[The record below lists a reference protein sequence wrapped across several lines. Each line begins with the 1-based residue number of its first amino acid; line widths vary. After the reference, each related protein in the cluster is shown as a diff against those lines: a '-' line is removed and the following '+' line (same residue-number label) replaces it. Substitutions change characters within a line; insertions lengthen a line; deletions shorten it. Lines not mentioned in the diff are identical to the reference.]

1 MLRSILILLISL
13 SLNLQAQ
20 SKAQKEFM
28 HYCMHEATEAQV
40 YTIMLAADEPTR
52 ERSCQFLARTRVPI
66 ELHRAIRLRDSSI
79 TDITPLKYLKGVK
92 EVSLSDNNI
101 TDITPLAQ
109 LPELAVIDLGG
120 NPITE
125 IKSLLKLNKLEDLS
139 LYSTNQL
146 QDITPIGQMSTLKSL
161 SFSDWNQN
169 LDFIK
174 NLKKLEWLS
183 IIRSNLKNLK
193 NLKNLSLYKTG
204 LMDINDI
211 VYLKNLTEINLKDQP
226 LLVDISEMKNLKNL
240 SRVSFR
246 NVNIDDVSALK
257 DLPNLGTLTLI
268 NTKVKDLS
276 VLTGKKIKLDARG
289 NDLRWCSPKAW
300 SDLIDGVS
308 CYEKDGTEKS
318 WWKRLFRL

>member
-40 YTIMLAADEPTR
+40 HTIMLAADEPTR
-52 ERSCQFLARTRVPI
+52 ERSCQFLARSFVPI
-66 ELHRAIRLRDSSI
+66 ENMGSGMITLSFNSNI

-109 LPELAVIDLGG
+109 LPELRAINLDS
-120 NPITE
+120 NPIAN
-125 IKSLLKLNKLEDLS
+125 IKPLIGLDKLESLEIRATSRLDDLS
-139 LYSTNQL
+139 PLLDMIYLKELYCSEGN
-146 QDITPIGQMSTLKSL
+146 
-161 SFSDWNQN
+161 
-169 LDFIK
+169 K
-174 NLKKLEWLS
+174 NLKF
-183 IIRSNLKNLK
+183 
-193 NLKNLSLYKTG
+193 LSLYKTG
-204 LMDINDI
+204 LSDISDI
-211 VYLKNLTEINLKDQP
+211 VYLKNLTEIDLEVQP
-226 LLVDISEMKNLKNL
+226 LLVDISEIKNLKNL
-240 SRVSFR
+240 SRVTLK

-289 NDLRWCSPKAW
+289 NDLRWCSPKDW

>member
-13 SLNLQAQ
+13 SINLQAQ

-40 YTIMLAADEPTR
+40 HTIMLAADEPTR

-109 LPELAVIDLGG
+109 LAELAVIDLGG

-125 IKSLLKLNKLEDLS
+125 IKSLLKLNKLERLS

-193 NLKNLSLYKTG
+193 NLSLYKTG

-211 VYLKNLTEINLKDQP
+211 VYLKNLTKIDLEDQP
-226 LLVDISEMKNLKNL
+226 LLVDISKMKKLKKL
-240 SRVSFR
+240 SQVSFR

-276 VLTGKKIKLDARG
+276 VLTGKKIKLDAR
-289 NDLRWCSPKAW
+289 RQ
-300 SDLIDGVS
+300 
-308 CYEKDGTEKS
+308 
-318 WWKRLFRL
+318 